1 MRFFSSID
9 QLHTHIKK
17 KKPLRKWRVRKHKGS
32 AKKMEGTGGERF
44 IYMKWWNW
52 CGRRGR
58 LRRQKSGTKLA
69 SK

>member
-1 MRFFSSID
+1 
-9 QLHTHIKK
+9 
-17 KKPLRKWRVRKHKGS
+17 LRKWRVRKHKGS